1 MIGNQ
6 PLAIAKLRDRIVEH
20 GRTQVLRFSKLHR
33 PKQIA
38 KLVFHGFPHPVEFHG
53 LIVIPLGKHDSRCV
67 PNIAVERQSGT
78 KGGLTGAVEIG
89 FGGIRGCA
97 VLGYRRPFQG
107 RRLPGGTSGN
117 QDQHGQASLEI
128 ILELG
133 NRTVPQAEKERLA
146 ALKNSW
152 YVDYISRME
161 PGEVLPGAVDF
172 LTSIRKKGIRTALGS
187 ASKNTPMILERTGIS
202 ALFDAVADGNNVQ
215 KAKPDPEVFLK
226 AASLIGVDPGSC
238 VVFEDAAAGVEAAL
252 NAGMKCVGIGSADI
266 LSKAHVIIK
275 GLHEMTYEK
284 LLEFE
289 K

>member
-1 MIGNQ
+1 MIVKACIFDLDGVIVDTARYHF
-6 PLAIAKLRDRIVEH
+6 LAWKRMAEGMGISFTEH
-20 GRTQVLRFSKLHR
+20 DNERLKGV
-33 PKQIA
+33 
-38 KLVFHGFPHPVEFHG
+38 
-53 LIVIPLGKHDSRCV
+53 SRM
-67 PNIAVERQSGT
+67 
-78 KGGLTGAVEIG
+78 
-89 FGGIRGCA
+89 
-97 VLGYRRPFQG
+97 
-107 RRLPGGTSGN
+107 
-117 QDQHGQASLEI
+117 ASLEI

-202 ALFDAVADGNNVQ
+202 ALFDAVADGNNVL

-238 VVFEDAAAGVEAAL
+238 VVFEDAAAGVKAAL